1 MSHFRGLRILLA
13 ILFATCFGGKALS
26 ANSIEVASIP
36 VPKNV
41 IYAGQMIDQHL
52 LKQRRVPAR
61 YLLQVSVITEVRDVS
76 GMVARTTLMP
86 NRPIPTNYVVAPDI
100 VQTGKPAILVFN
112 SGGLSISGEVI
123 PMNSAKVGGHVRARN
138 VSSGTIVSGIA
149 QADGSISVIT
159 R

>member
-1 MSHFRGLRILLA
+1 MAHFRGLRILLA
-13 ILFATCFGGKALS
+13 IMFATCFGGKALS

-61 YLLQVSVITEVRDVS
+61 YLLQVSVITDASQLS
-76 GMVARTTLMP
+76 GLVARTTLMP

-100 VQTGKPAILVFN
+100 VQTGKPAIMVFS

-138 VSSGTIVSGIA
+138 VSSGTIVGGIA
-149 QADGSISVIT
+149 QADGSILVMT

>member
-13 ILFATCFGGKALS
+13 ILFASCIGGKALS

-61 YLLQVSVITEVRDVS
+61 YLLQVSVITNTSEVS

-86 NRPIPTNYVVAPDI
+86 NRPIPTNYIVAPDI
-100 VQTGKPAILVFN
+100 IRTGQPAIMVFT
-112 SGGLSISGEVI
+112 SGGLSISGEVV

-149 QADGSISVIT
+149 QADGTILVLG

>member
-13 ILFATCFGGKALS
+13 ILFASCIGGKALA
-26 ANSIEVASIP
+26 ANTVEVASIP

-41 IYAGQMIDQHL
+41 IYAGQMIDPHL

-61 YLLQVSVITEVRDVS
+61 YLLQVSVITDASAVS

-86 NRPIPTNYVVAPDI
+86 NRPIPTNYIVAPDVI
-100 VQTGKPAILVFN
+100 RTGQPAIMVFS

-123 PMNSAKVGGHVRARN
+123 PMNSAKVGEHVRARN
-138 VSSGTIVSGIA
+138 VASGAIVSGIA
-149 QADGSISVIT
+149 QADGTISVMT